1 MREKEKLVVAG
12 LRTDEERCGG
22 WPHLEGEAE
31 GQGGC
36 ETVQGAPG
44 LGVSPGY
51 SLDAFLL
58 IMHYL
63 ETNHPSSSILI
74 PLSFLPSLQWPED

>member
-1 MREKEKLVVAG
+1 MRDCAG
-12 LRTDEERCGG
+12 S
-22 WPHLEGEAE
+22 
-31 GQGGC
+31 
-36 ETVQGAPG
+36 PG

-51 SLDAFLL
+51 SLDALLL
-58 IMHYL
+58 IKHYL